1 VTKGAVGIGDME
13 KMTLQQYLGLRKTI
27 EELS

>member
-1 VTKGAVGIGDME
+1 MTRGAVGLADME